1 MNEHF
6 TKEDLRMANTHVERC
21 STQFAIRETN
31 VQMTMDHAIYLLEW
45 LRRKELIIL
54 NWWGQ
59 GETELSHIADGIVNG
74 TATMGDSLTVP

>member
-1 MNEHF
+1 
-6 TKEDLRMANTHVERC
+6 
-21 STQFAIRETN
+21 
-31 VQMTMDHAIYLLEW
+31 MTMDHAIYLLEW

-54 NWWGQ
+54 NWWEQ